1 MDKSIRCC
9 KNGSYINSTSPW
21 SSKVAPRLTKISTW
35 SSRCRLGSSS
45 ARSCKRRS
53 QIKDCRC
60 SPSSSLSRYLSK
72 MGSSLTTCCVAD
84 DRIDARWALKSL
96 DWKYRF
102 QNCSSESFNQS
113 IQYCW
118 FGLINMRPLHF
129 VGYVFIVGLSHN
141 RVFVKDIMDE
151 LRGNSDLDL
160 ASFDGLRSRI
170 HKLTWLA
177 FPLAFR
183 CCLS

>member
-1 MDKSIRCC
+1 MGAISAVPPH
-9 KNGSYINSTSPW
+9 GL
-21 SSKVAPRLTKISTW
+21 PRLRQDWLKSLPG
-35 SSRCRLGSSS
+35 RLAAALAPVLQEAVSIVP
-45 ARSCKRRS
+45 KF
-53 QIKDCRC
+53 KNCRC
-60 SPSSSLSRYLSK
+60 SPSSSLSKYLSK

-84 DRIDARWALKSL
+84 DRIEARWALKSL

-118 FGLINMRPLHF
+118 CGLINMRSLHF
-129 VGYVFIVGLSHN
+129 LRYVITVSRSHD
-141 RVFVKDIMDE
+141 RVLVKDVMYK

-170 HKLTWLA
+170 HKLTW
-177 FPLAFR
+177 FPFTLAFR